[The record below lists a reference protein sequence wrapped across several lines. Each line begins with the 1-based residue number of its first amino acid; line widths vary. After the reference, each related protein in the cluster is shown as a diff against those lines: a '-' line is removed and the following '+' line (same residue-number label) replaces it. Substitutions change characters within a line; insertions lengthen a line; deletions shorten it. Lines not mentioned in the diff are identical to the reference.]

1 MVWPVR
7 GCGVGACGPSGD
19 HDPRSTGHDRRA
31 VLMLTTLAN
40 VVATRQAVSRAG
52 NPPRRLA
59 ARLRPWGDAPGV
71 RARLDDVELRLLAQL
86 PSRLSVDQIA
96 GDLRI
101 PAREAEHPDPLR
113 VPELGVRRRCGG
125 VRARIATPDQPP
137 ALAAH
142 MTSPPFGRPHAWRN
156 GPTRQAVIDF
166 VRRTCGGD
174 GSAPCRSR
182 NGSRSSTT
190 MAPVGAR
197 SRGRPQTRRYRRM
210 DRCRHE
216 RPDNRLLTTRTGP
229 ALAVAAAHL
238 IALGRRGPQAHAFA
252 RGERTL
258 PSDGRG
264 RPRRPPVSGACPHV
278 ARYAARS
285 SARPYGIRTSSTSS
299 PTRRLPLTRR
309 RRLCSPRRAVRSP
322 PAARRDRSRSGPAD

>member
-1 MVWPVR
+1 MTQTRWRRAGVPTATPRPRRPATSRHGTRSRPPSGSASPARRPTPTRRDHRDPTGPRHHPSQMVWPVR

-40 VVATRQAVSRAG
+40 VVATRQAVSRVG

-125 VRARIATPDQPP
+125 VRARIAAPDQPP

-238 IALGRRGPQAHAFA
+238 IALGPPGPSSP
-252 RGERTL
+252 RI
-258 PSDGRG
+258 
-264 RPRRPPVSGACPHV
+264 RPRGKDAPVGWAGASS
-278 ARYAARS
+278 S
-285 SARPYGIRTSSTSS
+285 SAR
-299 PTRRLPLTRR
+299 
-309 RRLCSPRRAVRSP
+309 
-322 PAARRDRSRSGPAD
+322 